1 MGPCGMGDRKD
12 LEFVLEDGFCIFNRH
27 MDMSH
32 VNDTSTCSRTSDGPL
47 VQIDFCSW
55 CFAISFGW
63 CGWWEFGLPIDL
75 DHRCVH
81 CKVRCF
87 AGTREI
93 FKKHPCLKGWKPHFD
108 DDKLP
113 TKFHNA
119 VSAAR
124 TCCHDLT
131 FASLEHVVR
140 NCAVDG
146 EQTQRDRVQNF
157 SKA

>member
-1 MGPCGMGDRKD
+1 MTLGLVLAPATDGWCR
-12 LEFVLEDGFCIFNRH
+12 LIFVLGALQFLLDDVGGGSLAFPLILITGAYTAR
-27 MDMSH
+27 
-32 VNDTSTCSRTSDGPL
+32 SDVSPAVVTL
-47 VQIDFCSW
+47 S
-55 CFAISFGW
+55 
-63 CGWWEFGLPIDL
+63 
-75 DHRCVH
+75 
-81 CKVRCF
+81 
-87 AGTREI
+87 
-93 FKKHPCLKGWKPHFD
+93 KKNPCLKGCKPHFD

-113 TKFHNA
+113 TKFHNT

-157 SKA
+157 YKAWVCHH